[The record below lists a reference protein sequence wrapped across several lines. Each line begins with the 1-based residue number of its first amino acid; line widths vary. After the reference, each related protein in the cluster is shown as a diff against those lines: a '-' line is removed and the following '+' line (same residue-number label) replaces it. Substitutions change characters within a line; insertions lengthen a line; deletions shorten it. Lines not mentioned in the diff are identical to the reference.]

1 MTNQQKL
8 EALKAFL
15 QENGF
20 KYKCDYKSN
29 NGARADLYIGRFRIM
44 VRLSREGDQKFF
56 LKTRYYYHPF
66 FIRDNETKDFVLE
79 KMQNLIIKCMQEEQ
93 AGYQRQYDKE
103 HAKRERK

>member
-1 MTNQQKL
+1 MTNKDKL

-20 KYKCDYKSN
+20 KYKCDYKN
-29 NGARADLYIGRFRIM
+29 KNGVKADLYIGRFSIVVRI
-44 VRLSREGDQKFF
+44 SREDDQKFF
-56 LKTRYYYHPF
+56 LKTRYFYHPF

-93 AGYQRQYDKE
+93 TAYQRQFDKKNN
-103 HAKRERK
+103 AQ